1 MQQTTPLQISFEDLS
16 YSVKVRARPTSD
28 DDQDGK
34 RRWSP
39 FGKSR
44 YEDKF
49 ILQSLTGAFR
59 PGRVTAILGPSG
71 SGKTTLLNLL
81 AGTEN
86 AGTTTGRIWVNG
98 RPASGASLR
107 LLAGFVHQ
115 DDVILSTQTVSEA
128 ITMSIILRP
137 PPLLSVPQSPETIVN
152 HNNPQNGGDIT
163 NDLVLPAPASAY
175 RTKGAKTKHSHAG
188 HANVH
193 ETARALSLFG
203 LEKCQHTVVGDTSE
217 KGISGGERKRTA
229 IAQEYVTQAP
239 VLFLDEP
246 TSGLDA
252 HSALMVTH
260 QLKDIASTG
269 RTVVAVLHQPSSEMF
284 ELIDDIMV
292 LSEGRIVYLGE
303 RSGLV
308 DYVATLGY
316 PCAMYSN
323 PADHVFNAVLFGND
337 VRHMGSQSDAVARA
351 QLLADA
357 WEERSEGAKAVR
369 ALVACPELAP
379 IDSSLFRRTSPPT
392 IQLRYLTRRAFLNA
406 VRNRLI
412 INIRLAQAAFFG
424 LLIGLIFLNTQHR
437 PVAVQRQNFAGAL
450 FFTAVTQFL
459 LSILSVVNVFT
470 HERTVFV
477 REWRSGYYGLPA
489 YFASKNIVELP
500 IQVILPIIYACISYW
515 LLGLRHDGGRFLI
528 YTVTCI
534 VLNLCG
540 FSFGLLLASLFRNMA
555 TILAALP
562 AMFLP
567 FLLFGG
573 LLVNTG
579 NSTVWLRWLQWV
591 SPIKY
596 GYTAMMKNQFSGY
609 VVDGV
614 PVGDSYLEEVDL
626 GPMSIG
632 VNIIMVVVI
641 GLLAWAAAYLAL
653 LHLTYKGRGDP
664 IKNNA
669 KKLQMELE
677 GPPDPRFLNGNKEAR
692 GETNPA

>member
-16 YSVKVRARPTSD
+16 YAVKVRARPTTN
-28 DDQDGK
+28 DDQDSK

-39 FGKSR
+39 FGKSKHN
-44 YEDKF
+44 DKF

-59 PGRVTAILGPSG
+59 PGRLTAILGPSG

-81 AGTEN
+81 AGTESS
-86 AGTTTGRIWVNG
+86 GTTTGSIWVNG
-98 RPASGASLR
+98 RPASGVSLR

-137 PPLLSVPQSPETIVN
+137 PPLRPHTAHENMQ
-152 HNNPQNGGDIT
+152 
-163 NDLVLPAPASAY
+163 
-175 RTKGAKTKHSHAG
+175 
-188 HANVH
+188 

-203 LEKCQHTVVGDTSE
+203 LEKCQHTAVGDTSE

-239 VLFLDEP
+239 ILFLDEP

-260 QLKDIASTG
+260 QLKDIVSTG

-284 ELIDDIMV
+284 GLIDDIMV

-303 RSGLV
+303 RAGLV
-308 DYVATLGY
+308 DYVAKLGY

-337 VRHMGSQSDAVARA
+337 VRHMSSQPDAVARA
-351 QLLADA
+351 RLLADA
-357 WEERSEGAKAVR
+357 WEEQSDGARAVR
-369 ALVACPELAP
+369 ALVACPELSP
-379 IDSSLFRRTSPPT
+379 IDPSLFRRTSPST
-392 IQLRYLTRRAFLNA
+392 VQLRYLTRRAFLNA

-424 LLIGLIFLNTQHR
+424 LLIGFIFLNTHNR
-437 PVAVQRQNFAGAL
+437 PVAVQRQNFSGSL

-470 HERTVFV
+470 HERMVFA
-477 REWRSGYYGLPA
+477 REWRSGYYSLPA

-515 LLGLRHDGGRFLI
+515 LLGLRHDGARFII
-528 YTVTCI
+528 YTATCI

-540 FSFGLLLASLFRNMA
+540 FSFGLLMASLFSNMG

-573 LLVNTG
+573 LLVNSG

-609 VVDGV
+609 VVDGM
-614 PVGDSYLEEVDL
+614 PIGDSYLEEVNL
-626 GPMSIG
+626 GSMSIG
-632 VNIIMVVVI
+632 VNIIMVIVI
-641 GLLAWAAAYLAL
+641 GLLAWGAAYLAL
-653 LHLTYKGRGDP
+653 LRLTYKGRGDP

-669 KKLQMELE
+669 KKLKMELE
-677 GPPDPRFLNGNKEAR
+677 GPPDPRFLSSNKEEHRDA
-692 GETNPA
+692 NVV

>member
-1 MQQTTPLQISFEDLS
+1 MQQTTPLQISFENLS
-16 YSVKVRARPTSD
+16 YSVKVRARSTTNN
-28 DDQDGK
+28 DQDSK
-34 RRWSP
+34 RRWP
-39 FGKSR
+39 QFGKSKHK
-44 YEDKF
+44 DKF

-59 PGRVTAILGPSG
+59 PGRITAILGPSG

-81 AGTEN
+81 AGTESS
-86 AGTTTGRIWVNG
+86 GTTTGSIWVNG

-137 PPLLSVPQSPETIVN
+137 PPLSLMPQSLEPIVN
-152 HNNPQNGGDIT
+152 YNRQNGGHNT
-163 NDLVLPAPASAY
+163 NNHLLPVPAAVYQKKCS
-175 RTKGAKTKHSHAG
+175 KAKRSHAA
-188 HANVH
+188 HKNMQ

-203 LEKCQHTVVGDTSE
+203 LEKCQHTAVGDTSE

-239 VLFLDEP
+239 ILFLDEP

-284 ELIDDIMV
+284 GLIDDIMV

-303 RSGLV
+303 RAGLV
-308 DYVATLGY
+308 DYVAKLGY

-323 PADHVFNAVLFGND
+323 PADHIFNAVLFGND
-337 VRHMGSQSDAVARA
+337 VRHMSSQSDAVARA
-351 QLLADA
+351 RLLADA
-357 WEERSEGAKAVR
+357 WEEQSDGARAVR
-369 ALVACPELAP
+369 ALVACPELSP
-379 IDSSLFRRTSPPT
+379 IDPSLFRRTSPPT
-392 IQLRYLTRRAFLNA
+392 VQLRYLTRRAFLNA

-424 LLIGLIFLNTQHR
+424 LLIGFIFLNTHNR
-437 PVAVQRQNFAGAL
+437 PVAVQRQNFSGSL

-459 LSILSVVNVFT
+459 LSILSVVNLFT
-470 HERTVFV
+470 HERMVFA

-489 YFASKNIVELP
+489 YFVSKNIVELP
-500 IQVILPIIYACISYW
+500 IQVILPIIYACTSYW
-515 LLGLRHDGGRFLI
+515 LLGLRHDGARFVI

-562 AMFLP
+562 VMFLP

-596 GYTAMMKNQFSGY
+596 GYTAMMKNQFGGY

-614 PVGDSYLEEVDL
+614 PIGDSYLEEVNL

-632 VNIIMVVVI
+632 VNIIMVIVI
-641 GLLAWAAAYLAL
+641 GLLAWVAAYLAL
-653 LHLTYKGRGDP
+653 LRLTFKGRGDP
-664 IKNNA
+664 IKNNV
-669 KKLQMELE
+669 KKLKMELE
-677 GPPDPRFLNGNKEAR
+677 GPPDPRFLSSNKEER
-692 GETNPA
+692 GDVIVA